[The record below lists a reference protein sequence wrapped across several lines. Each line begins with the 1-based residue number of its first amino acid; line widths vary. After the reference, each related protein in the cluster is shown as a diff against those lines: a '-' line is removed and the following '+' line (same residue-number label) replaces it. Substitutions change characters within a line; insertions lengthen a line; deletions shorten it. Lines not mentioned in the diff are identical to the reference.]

1 VIWHDWTDMP
11 SGVIAFVCPTQMQ
24 VWFNQFGLSD
34 NKQLMPMVDILVD
47 AVVSNNLCWLSL
59 PQESELTNMIKDFV
73 IFLATRV

>member
-1 VIWHDWTDMP
+1 MP
-11 SGVIAFVCPTQMQ
+11 SGVIALVCPIQMQ

-47 AVVSNNLCWLSL
+47 AVVSNNPCWLSL

-73 IFLATRV
+73 IFLAMRV